1 VKAVRVHAFGGP
13 EVLSYEEVADPR
25 PLPGEVLVRVR
36 AASVNHFDI
45 WLRRGERRRPPLPF
59 VPGSDVAGEVVRG
72 YGRWAAGH
80 RVIAYPATSCGA
92 CAACRRG
99 DESVCMGYR
108 AIAGGYAELIALPAA
123 NLHALP
129 AALSFEEGAALPIA
143 YLTAWRMAVTKA
155 AVAPGDAV
163 VVMGAAG
170 GVGTACV
177 QLAAAHGAR
186 VLAGVSTDAKRA
198 HVLSVGADEAFDY
211 TREPVTAALERW
223 HGAPEAAVILDHVGQ
238 SVWESC
244 VAALARGGRLVTCG
258 WTSGAEARLSLADL
272 TARELTVAGVVM
284 GSRREF
290 AQLLRMVATGRIK
303 PAVGEV
309 LPLSEAAA
317 AHARLERR
325 QALGKIVLIP

>member
-1 VKAVRVHAFGGP
+1 MNAVRMHAFGGP
-13 EVLSYEEVADPR
+13 EVLRYEEVSDPR

-59 VPGSDVAGEVVRG
+59 VPGSDVAGEVVRSEG
-72 YGRWAAGH
+72 PWAAGD
-80 RVIAYPATSCGA
+80 RVVAYPATSCGG
-92 CAACRRG
+92 CAACLRG
-99 DESVCMGYR
+99 DESVCAGYR
-108 AIAGGYAELIALPAA
+108 AIAGGYAELIALPGAS
-123 NLHALP
+123 LHPLP
-129 AALSFEEGAALPIA
+129 AALSFGEGAALPIA

-155 AVAPGDAV
+155 AIAPGDAV

-186 VLAGVSTDAKRA
+186 VLAGVSTEAKRA
-198 HVLSVGADEAFDY
+198 HVLAAGADEVFDY
-211 TREPVTAALERW
+211 SREPVTAALERW
-223 HGAPEAAVILDHVGQ
+223 LGTPEVAVILDHVGQ
-238 SVWESC
+238 GVWDAC
-244 VAALARGGRLVTCG
+244 FAALARGGRFVTCG
-258 WTSGAEARLSLADL
+258 WTTGAEARLSLAEL
-272 TARELTVAGVVM
+272 TGRELTVAGVVM

-290 AQLLRMVATGRIK
+290 AELLRMVATGRIK